1 MKRFIL
7 IILAVIVVGAGA
19 AAFVFLGP
27 ATGFSGKKEY
37 LYIRSN
43 AATKEAVIDS
53 MRKNKIIRREG
64 IFNFV
69 AERLNYWQK
78 VRPGRYEIPQGASVV
93 EIVRMLRN
101 GRQSP
106 VEFVFTKLRTKEDLA
121 RFAGRKFEFDSSD
134 MLAFLNNN
142 DSLANYGVQPE
153 TAMFHV
159 LPNSYTY
166 FWNITPGAVYK
177 KLYAESKKFWTKE
190 REAKAA
196 SLGLTPVQVHILA
209 SIVEEETNK
218 NEEKD
223 TIASVYIN
231 RMKKGMP
238 LGADPTIKYALKDFS
253 IRWIHGPMLRVS
265 SPYNTYINKG
275 LPPGPI
281 CTPSEKTIDAVLA
294 APPTPYL
301 FFVANS
307 NFKGNHLFS
316 ATYQEHL
323 VKAKAYQEEDK
334 RRREAREKSK

>member
-7 IILAVIVVGAGA
+7 IILAIIVVGAGI
-19 AAFVFLGP
+19 AAFIFLGP
-27 ATGFSGKKEY
+27 ATGFNGKKEY
-37 LYIRSN
+37 LYIRTN
-43 AATKEAVIDS
+43 AATKDAVMDS
-53 MRKNKIIRREG
+53 IRRRKIINRES

-78 VRPGRYEIPQGASVV
+78 IRPGRYEIPQGASVI

-106 VEFVFTKLRTKEDLA
+106 VELVITKLRTKEDLA
-121 RFAGRKFEFDSSD
+121 RFTGRKFEFDSSD

-142 DSLANYGVQPE
+142 DSLAEYGVRAE

-159 LPNSYTY
+159 LPDTYTY
-166 FWNITPGAVYK
+166 FWNIGPGAVYK
-177 KLYAESKKFWTKE
+177 KLYAKSKKFWTKE

-231 RMKKGMP
+231 RMKSGMP
-238 LGADPTIKYALKDFS
+238 LGADPTIKFALKDFS
-253 IRWIHGPMLRVS
+253 IRWIHGTMLKVS

-294 APPTPYL
+294 APPTNYMY
-301 FFVANS
+301 FVANS
-307 NFKGNHLFS
+307 NFKGGHLFS
-316 ATYQEHL
+316 SSYEEHL
-323 VKAKAYQEEDK
+323 VKAKAYQQEDK
-334 RRREAREKSK
+334 RRREEREQSK